1 MCTMI
6 AVSAAVT
13 GSGKGSTGWFP
24 VTRATVGYDHGTHS
38 GTEHALLLDF
48 TNYDL
53 GVDARVAL
61 ELDLGSGR
69 ALMAQLQ
76 SAIEAAEA
84 IEVAEAVEVAEAIE
98 AAEAVEAAGNGAV
111 AREGSA
117 WSNRGAGE

>member
-6 AVSAAVT
+6 AMSAAVT
-13 GSGKGSTGWFP
+13 GMGKGADGWFR
-24 VTRATVGYDHGTHS
+24 VNQATVGYDHATHS

-48 TNYDL
+48 TNYEL

-61 ELDLGSGR
+61 ELDLASGR

-84 IEVAEAVEVAEAIE
+84 SERVA
-98 AAEAVEAAGNGAV
+98 
-111 AREGSA
+111 
-117 WSNRGAGE
+117 